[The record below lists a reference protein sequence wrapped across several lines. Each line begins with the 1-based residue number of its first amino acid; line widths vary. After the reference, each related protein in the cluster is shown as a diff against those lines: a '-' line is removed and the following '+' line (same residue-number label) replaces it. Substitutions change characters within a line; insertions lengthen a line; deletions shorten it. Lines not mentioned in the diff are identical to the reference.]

1 MPEGKALF
9 SPIEHRLPAEQT
21 DKEYPFILTTGAT
34 IWHWP
39 SGTMTRRS
47 KNLNHD
53 SPTGWLEINTEV
65 AKEIGFKDG
74 EMIAATHAAARLVSG
89 HV

>member
-47 KNLNHD
+47 KNLNRD
-53 SPTGWLEINTEV
+53 SPTGWLEINTENFY
-65 AKEIGFKDG
+65 KPHFTKSTLLNQID
-74 EMIAATHAAARLVSG
+74 L
-89 HV
+89 